1 MMDRDVLST
10 IPGELLSAAL
20 HSLPDAASSEE
31 TTLRLVVELPE
42 GLRAEVTFARLK
54 RPHRERRTQ
63 PRRTGFGLRPALCA
77 SRNEAQTVQPRCLCA
92 AERLRPSGAMRVQL

>member
-31 TTLRLVVELPE
+31 NTLQLVVELPD
-42 GLRAEVTFARLK
+42 GICAEVTFARLK
-54 RPHRERRTQ
+54 RPYRKKTQ
-63 PRRTGFGLRPALCA
+63 LTAALWFWTPASAVLV
-77 SRNEAQTVQPRCLCA
+77 E
-92 AERLRPSGAMRVQL
+92 